1 MNRLK
6 SATRTPAWIFAV
18 LIAATIFA
26 AGGGVLHAVYKNRQ
40 VQRKR
45 DIAATERRIEQYQL
59 DIRTIQMRSDS
70 ILNRFAIR
78 KQLEDTGSPLRPIPG
93 GLAEEVN
100 PAPAAA
106 VASAIP

>member
-6 SATRTPAWIFAV
+6 STTSTPTSIFVALIGAAV
-18 LIAATIFA
+18 IAA
-26 AGGGVLHAVYKNRQ
+26 AGGVQHAMYKNRQ
-40 VQRKR
+40 VKIKR
-45 DIAATERRIEQYQL
+45 EIDAIERRVEQYKL

-78 KQLEDTGSPLRPIPG
+78 KQLEDMGSALRPIPP
-93 GLAEEVN
+93 GLPEEVN
-100 PAPAAA
+100 PAPPAA